1 MGRRQRQR
9 EDNMKILIVLA
20 CLGAVAMTAVLVY
33 GFVEGSFT
41 ADGRQL
47 LGMTWGI
54 VSLVDL
60 YVAFILFAAWILFR
74 DGGSLRSWAW
84 VAAVMG
90 LGSLAICLYVLVCAR
105 TSRGDWSTFF
115 LGRRARGSA

>member
-1 MGRRQRQR
+1 
-9 EDNMKILIVLA
+9 MKILIVLA
-20 CLGAVAMTAVLVY
+20 CLGAAAMTAVLAH
-33 GFVEGSFT
+33 GFIQGTLAV
-41 ADGRQL
+41 DGRQL
-47 LGMTWGI
+47 LAMPWGV

-84 VAAVMG
+84 IAAVMA

-105 TSRGDWSTFF
+105 ASRGDWSTFF
-115 LGRRARGSA
+115 LGRQARRSA